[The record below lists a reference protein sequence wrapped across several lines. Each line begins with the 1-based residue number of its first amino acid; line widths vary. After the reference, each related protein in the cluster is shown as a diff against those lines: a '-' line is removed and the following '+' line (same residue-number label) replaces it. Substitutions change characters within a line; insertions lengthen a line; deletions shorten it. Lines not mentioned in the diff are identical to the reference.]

1 MRMNKKTLL
10 IAMAAAMPCLGAHA
24 QSNAELLQQIQAL
37 QAQLQALQA
46 KVEQVQQKAT
56 GDSQAVTRIQQQ
68 LDVADDNAVL
78 SGMKGLSV
86 KAVVDP
92 TFIHTQRA
100 NESDFVLMR
109 DNDRFNFFDSAFG
122 QAMIEFGKETEEGTQ
137 WKLRLTPKSASGLVH
152 EASVSVPL
160 QANGKTRLYGGLI
173 PDFSGYEATF
183 AHENPLVTHNLLFDF
198 SAASNY
204 TGAGMSY
211 VIGDWEAKWM
221 VGNVDGARGKA
232 PGFAYRADLEL
243 SEFSGIGFS
252 GVHGKDGSEY
262 GNNRFDLLEFDAWRD
277 RVGELVNGIV
287 KRVERGNVFVD
298 LGGNAEAFIP
308 KDKAIPRDVLRP
320 GDRVRGY
327 LLDVRAEQRGP
338 QLFISRTAPE
348 FMIELFKLEVP
359 EVGQGLVEIKAAAR
373 DPGDR
378 AKIAVLAHDHRTDPI
393 GACIGMRGSR
403 VQAVSNELNG
413 ERIDIVLW
421 SDNPAQFVINA
432 MAPAEVQSI
441 IVDEEKHSM
450 DLAVAEDKLAQAIG
464 KGGQNVRL
472 ASRLTG
478 WQLNVMTQDQV
489 TAKSESEQAT
499 ARQLFMDKLEVD
511 EEIAGILVAEGFST
525 VEEIAYVPAAEL
537 LAVEGFDDDIVEE
550 LRARARDAL
559 LTEALLVEEDI
570 EEHKP
575 ADDLLSLEG
584 MDEALAYTLAGRGI
598 VTRDDLAEL
607 ATDEILDLEDMDEE
621 RAAALIMAT
630 RKHWFE

>member
-1 MRMNKKTLL
+1 MSK
-10 IAMAAAMPCLGAHA
+10 
-24 QSNAELLQQIQAL
+24 ELLLVMEAVANEKGVPRGVIIEAMEAAL
-37 QAQLQALQA
+37 ASAA
-46 KVEQVQQKAT
+46 KKRYHEQ
-56 GDSQAVTRIQQQ
+56 DVTMRVAINPV
-68 LDVADDNAVL
+68 DGSYETFRRWEVVADDVVMESPDRQIRLMDAVDEKEGAEVGDFIEEQVENAEFGRIAAQAAKQVI
-78 SGMKGLSV
+78 V
-86 KAVVDP
+86 QRVREAERAQVVD
-92 TFIHTQRA
+92 
-100 NESDFVLMR
+100 
-109 DNDRFNFFDSAFG
+109 
-122 QAMIEFGKETEEGTQ
+122 
-137 WKLRLTPKSASGLVH
+137 
-152 EASVSVPL
+152 
-160 QANGKTRLYGGLI
+160 
-173 PDFSGYEATF
+173 
-183 AHENPLVTHNLLFDF
+183 
-198 SAASNY
+198 
-204 TGAGMSY
+204 
-211 VIGDWEAKWM
+211 
-221 VGNVDGARGKA
+221 
-232 PGFAYRADLEL
+232 
-243 SEFSGIGFS
+243 
-252 GVHGKDGSEY
+252 
-262 GNNRFDLLEFDAWRD
+262 AWTD
-277 RVGELVNGIV
+277 RVGELINGIV
-287 KRVERGNVFVD
+287 KRVERGNVYVD
-298 LGGNAEAFIP
+298 LGGNAEALIP

-327 LLDVRAEQRGP
+327 LLDVRSEARGP

-441 IVDEEKHSM
+441 IVDEERRSM

-489 TAKSESEQAT
+489 TAKSETEQAT

-511 EEIAGILVAEGFST
+511 EEIAGILVTEGFST
-525 VEEIAYVPAAEL
+525 VEEIAYVPAGEL
-537 LAVEGFDDDIVEE
+537 LAVEGFDEDIVEE

-559 LTEALLVEEDI
+559 LTEALQVEEEI
-570 EEHKP
+570 EDHKP
-575 ADDLLSLEG
+575 AEDLLSLDG
-584 MDEALAYTLAGRGI
+584 MDEATAYALAARGV

-607 ATDEILDLEDMDEE
+607 ATDEITDIEDMDEE
-621 RAAALIMAT
+621 RAGKLIMAA
-630 RKHWFE
+630 RAHWFE

>member
-1 MRMNKKTLL
+1 MSK
-10 IAMAAAMPCLGAHA
+10 
-24 QSNAELLQQIQAL
+24 ELLLVMEAVANEKGVPRAVIIEAMEAAL
-37 QAQLQALQA
+37 ASAA
-46 KVEQVQQKAT
+46 KKRYHEQDVSVRVAIDPKDGSYET
-56 GDSQAVTRIQQQ
+56 FRRWEV
-68 LDVADDNAVL
+68 VADDVVMESPERQIRLMDAVDEKE
-78 SGMKGLSV
+78 G
-86 KAVVDP
+86 AVVGDYVEE
-92 TFIHTQRA
+92 QVENA
-100 NESDFVLMR
+100 
-109 DNDRFNFFDSAFG
+109 
-122 QAMIEFGKETEEGTQ
+122 EFGRIAAQAAKQ
-137 WKLRLTPKSASGLVH
+137 VIVQRVR
-152 EASVSVPL
+152 EA
-160 QANGKTRLYGGLI
+160 
-173 PDFSGYEATF
+173 E
-183 AHENPLVTHNLLFDF
+183 
-198 SAASNY
+198 
-204 TGAGMSY
+204 
-211 VIGDWEAKWM
+211 
-221 VGNVDGARGKA
+221 
-232 PGFAYRADLEL
+232 RAQVL
-243 SEFSGIGFS
+243 
-252 GVHGKDGSEY
+252 
-262 GNNRFDLLEFDAWRD
+262 DAWRD

-489 TAKSESEQAT
+489 TAKSEGEQAT

-559 LTEALLVEEDI
+559 LTEALAVEEEI

-575 ADDLLSLEG
+575 ADDLLSLDG

-598 VTRDDLAEL
+598 VTRDDLADL
-607 ATDEILDLEDMDEE
+607 ATDDLTDIEDMDAD
-621 RAAALIMAT
+621 RAAKLIMAA
-630 RKHWFE
+630 RAHWFE